1 MKIAT
6 NQERLNELFDSDPK
20 NDTAIAADLGVSR
33 QTISAWRKGIR
44 SPKKQMLIK
53 MSEKYNVNIE
63 WLMGFDVDRTQATD
77 RTIVVPNTERFV
89 KLVHYMP
96 TDDYVMVMEAFERAE
111 KRLKEEEEK
120 QRD

>member
-20 NDTAIAADLGVSR
+20 NDTAIATDLGVSR

-63 WLMGFDVDRTQATD
+63 WLMGFDVDRTQAAD

-96 TDDYVMVMEAFERAE
+96 TEDYVMVMEAFERAE
-111 KRLKEEEEK
+111 RRLKEEEK
-120 QRD
+120 QK